1 MSITKLRETDGAA
14 APPRLRRRRSSRL
27 LLLAVVLAVLG
38 ALAGAYAYSAAS
50 GRVGVVAL
58 GRSLPV
64 GATVA
69 LTDIREVQLPDD
81 TGLATVAWEDIGG
94 VVGRVTTTD
103 LYAGQILT
111 PDSVTD
117 TQVPAPGEAVV
128 GVSVENGR
136 APISE
141 LSPGDQVLVIIGAG
155 RPGLRAS
162 VVSVGAPDVSGRRGV
177 DVLVRQ
183 ADAEEL
189 ALASVDDRVAIVL
202 VGRG

>member
-1 MSITKLRETDGAA
+1 MSVTKLRETSATA

-27 LLLAVVLAVLG
+27 LLLAVVLGVLG
-38 ALAGAYAYSAAS
+38 ALAGTYAYSAAT

-58 GRSLPV
+58 ARNLPV

-69 LTDIREVQLPDD
+69 LTDVREVQLPED
-81 TGLATVAWEDIGG
+81 TGLATVAWEDLGS
-94 VVGRVTTTD
+94 VVGRATTTN
-103 LYAGQILT
+103 LGAGQILT

-128 GVSVENGR
+128 GVSVEDGR
-136 APISE
+136 APSSE

-155 RPGLRAS
+155 RPALRAS